1 MEATTDAAPAQ
12 LAGRGKLILIIDDD
26 EATRDLLQ
34 RLLVKQGYAVE
45 TAENGAAGLQQARL
59 LHPDLILLDV
69 AMPVL
74 DGWQVLSALKAATAL
89 ANIPVIILTVVE
101 EQALG
106 YALGA
111 ADYLIKPIDRARLV
125 AALQQRV

>member
-1 MEATTDAAPAQ
+1 MEPTTEAITAKLP
-12 LAGRGKLILIIDDD
+12 GRGKVVLIIDDD

-34 RLLVKQGYAVE
+34 RLLIKQGYAVE
-45 TAENGAAGLQQARL
+45 TAEDGAAGLQRARA
-59 LHPDLILLDV
+59 LHPDVILLDV

-74 DGWQVLSALKAATAL
+74 DGWQVLGALKAAAAL
-89 ANIPVIILTVVE
+89 ADIPVIMVTVVE

-111 ADYLIKPIDRARLV
+111 ADYLIKPVDRARLV
-125 AALQQRV
+125 AALQQRA